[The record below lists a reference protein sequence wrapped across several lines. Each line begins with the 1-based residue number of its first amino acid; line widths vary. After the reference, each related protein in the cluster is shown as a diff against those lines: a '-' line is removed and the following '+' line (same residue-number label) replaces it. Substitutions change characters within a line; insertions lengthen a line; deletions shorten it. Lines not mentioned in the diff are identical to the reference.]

1 MYTIQKFD
9 SEKVRFIVISGDQ
22 KYLDFISIGS
32 HLDENKG
39 KYMKHWVVS
48 KRIFLL
54 GCLL

>member
-9 SEKVRFIVISGDQ
+9 SEKGRFIVISGDQ

-54 GCLL
+54 GCLF